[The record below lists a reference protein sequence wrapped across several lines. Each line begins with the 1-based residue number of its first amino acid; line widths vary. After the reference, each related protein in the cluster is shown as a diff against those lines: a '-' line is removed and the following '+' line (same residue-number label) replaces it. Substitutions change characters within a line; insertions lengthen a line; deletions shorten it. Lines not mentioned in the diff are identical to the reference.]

1 MVSLDLWAIYGLR
14 IITVPAGSSTALPAG
29 KSQLK
34 LNTEQGEIQII
45 IVLKTR
51 KVSQV
56 NQDTTVNTLMQSN
69 WINSSHFEV
78 PKKLVKLSRS
88 HIKLKTNQRLSKYIF
103 NSAQYDAVKICQITI
118 KLKIFLILLNCY
130 RTRGSPSQ
138 QRESVT

>member
-56 NQDTTVNTLMQSN
+56 NQTQLSIRSCSQIESTVVILKSQ
-69 WINSSHFEV
+69 
-78 PKKLVKLSRS
+78 RS
-88 HIKLKTNQRLSKYIF
+88 W
-103 NSAQYDAVKICQITI
+103 
-118 KLKIFLILLNCY
+118 
-130 RTRGSPSQ
+130 
-138 QRESVT
+138 

>member
-56 NQDTTVNTLMQSN
+56 IESRHNCQYA
-69 WINSSHFEV
+69 HA
-78 PKKLVKLSRS
+78 VKL
-88 HIKLKTNQRLSKYIF
+88 NQ
-103 NSAQYDAVKICQITI
+103 Q
-118 KLKIFLILLNCY
+118 
-130 RTRGSPSQ
+130 
-138 QRESVT
+138 